1 MPSTVRV
8 SDLAK
13 EVGLEPG
20 ELLRVLQADFG
31 VRARTVS
38 SSIPDGDAR
47 KVRNRLRLQQRR
59 ASRPDRRLQA
69 EENIRRAAEQRLLR
83 EAAEAKAR
91 GEEAERRAREEAEK
105 KAQEEAEAKVQAAEA
120 EAQRQE
126 LERAAVERKAEEERQ
141 AAEAAARRAAE
152 DREPEAA
159 RKLKEQAQE
168 KRTVRPPVPETPDG
182 TRPDGKRPDGKR
194 PDGKRDDRGGGGRDP
209 EPSAR
214 PERLAAASREAR
226 RTFPGQASAPAPD
239 RDAQHRFLC
248 SAQPIPTWSHGPQD
262 RSHCDPTCP
271 SGHASTNPGLP
282 RRQCVERPQPRP
294 SCNAR
299 VWAADRRGDG
309 VRGRRRPPRF
319 SMDSTASCLPGYGR
333 R

>member
-182 TRPDGKRPDGKR
+182 KRPDGKR
-194 PDGKRDDRGGGGRDP
+194 PDGISAMIAAGGGGIL
-209 EPSAR
+209 SR
-214 PERLAAASREAR
+214 P
-226 RTFPGQASAPAPD
+226 PV
-239 RDAQHRFLC
+239 
-248 SAQPIPTWSHGPQD
+248 
-262 RSHCDPTCP
+262 RSVWLR
-271 SGHASTNPGLP
+271 LP
-282 RRQCVERPQPRP
+282 RSPPHPPRP
-294 SCNAR
+294 SLRPRAGSRRAASLPLQRPANSDLEPRTAR
-299 VWAADRRGDG
+299 SF
-309 VRGRRRPPRF
+309 P
-319 SMDSTASCLPGYGR
+319 L
-333 R
+333 